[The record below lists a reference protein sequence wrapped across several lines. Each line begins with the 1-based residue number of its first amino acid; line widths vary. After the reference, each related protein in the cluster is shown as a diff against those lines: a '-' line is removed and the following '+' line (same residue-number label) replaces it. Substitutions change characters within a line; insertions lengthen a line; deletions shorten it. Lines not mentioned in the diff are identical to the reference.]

1 MKTLRLNRA
10 ESTAYTNGE
19 RRFWRA
25 MRKQPDASG
34 SNGGKLRGV
43 VWNDVFDQW
52 DAQYF
57 GDHPRLVGKCPY
69 GKPDDRI
76 GLKLRDYHPQPIQNH
91 PYAYTCATI
100 TRVTVE
106 QRGGRWGWVVEVGN
120 E

>member
-1 MKTLRLNRA
+1 MKTIRLTKL
-10 ESTAYTNGE
+10 ESAAYTNGE

-69 GKPDDRI
+69 GKPEDRI
-76 GLKLRDYHPQPIQNH
+76 ILAERN
-91 PYAYTCATI
+91 TCGTQATI
-100 TRVTVE
+100 TRAEVE
-106 QRGGRWGWVVEVGN
+106 QRNGRWGWVVEVGN